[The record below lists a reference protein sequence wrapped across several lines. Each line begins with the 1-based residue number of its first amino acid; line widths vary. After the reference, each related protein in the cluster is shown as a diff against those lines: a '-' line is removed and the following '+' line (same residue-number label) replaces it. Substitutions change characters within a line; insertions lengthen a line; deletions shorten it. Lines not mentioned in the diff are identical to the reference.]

1 MGTSKLTIT
10 HPEVSHASLDAY
22 LSRRSPGR
30 VKSRIAILQGVMD
43 REPIDHLSRRRKMSR
58 QGIYNLVYRIN
69 KEGLH
74 GLEDH
79 HLGRPSKLT
88 AEIAEH
94 LKEALIHSPMDQG
107 YPQTRWDNPLVRR
120 YLKERHAIEI
130 GRAQL
135 ANWLHVIDAPVR
147 LARKKYERTALK
159 ERGLLADSREG
170 IRRRPRHR
178 AVFRAA

>member
-22 LSRRSPGR
+22 LSKRAPHR
-30 VKSRIAILQGVMD
+30 VKLRIAILQGVME

-69 KEGLH
+69 REGLH

-79 HLGRPSKLT
+79 HLGRPGKLT
-88 AEIAEH
+88 AKLADD
-94 LKEALIHSPMDQG
+94 LKETLTYSPMDQG
-107 YPQTRWDNPLVRR
+107 YEQMRWDNPLVRR
-120 YLKERHAIEI
+120 YLKERHGIEI

-135 ANWLHVIDAPVR
+135 VNWLNLIGTPVK
-147 LARKKYERTALK
+147 LARKKYERTHFK
-159 ERGLLADSREG
+159 ERDHLADSRED
-170 IRRRPRHR
+170 IRNRQRRRFI
-178 AVFRAA
+178 ARAA